1 MSILAAAGMALAS
14 AAAQQAF
21 TNSNR
26 EKDFA
31 NYQEAQE
38 QNFQNSQS
46 AQKNA
51 PILTRLGMQAAGL
64 NPVEMGTPTPA
75 SSASAPLGSHAS
87 PTVDISQSN
96 ALMAESRL
104 KNAEAEKTE
113 LENDITKGEN
123 EASYQT
129 YIDQLEDLTSAYKDR
144 GWTQQAEHLE
154 EERNRLIELKSQGKL
169 KFNVGNLR
177 GAVKAFSSVQ
187 ALQERMANT
196 LDQLLKTE
204 TNFRMLVGGQSV
216 PLSKMPE
223 VQRKLM
229 MTQISNN
236 IATSALLASQKNLT
250 DEQKNE
256 IIKMQEKL
264 EQDIELAKSQKQ
276 LTDYQAKS
284 IYLADWKQ
292 LYNDGETM
300 AAITAKADETM
311 KTILEQTGSIANS
324 VVNAKTGGKIAK
336 SLGNRNSSAGNGSG
350 EKTKTMLNRSI
361 PRYDENVT
369 W

>member
-31 NYQEAQE
+31 NYQQAQE

-51 PILTRLGMQAAGL
+51 PVLTRLGMQAAGL

-87 PTVDISQSN
+87 PTVDISQTN

-113 LENDITKGEN
+113 LENDITRGEN

-129 YIDQLEDLTSAYKDR
+129 YIDQLDDLTNAYKSR
-144 GWTQQAEHLE
+144 GWTQQAERLE

-169 KFNVGNLR
+169 EFNVGNLR

-187 ALQERMANT
+187 ALQERMTNT

-204 TNFRMLVGGQSV
+204 TNFKMLVGGQSV

-236 IATSALLASQKNLT
+236 IATSALLASQKSLT

-264 EQDIELAKSQKQ
+264 DQEIELAKSQKQ

-292 LYNDGETM
+292 LYEDGETM
-300 AAITAKADETM
+300 SAIIAKADETT
-311 KTILEQTGSIANS
+311 KTILEQTGSIANA

-336 SLGNRNSSAGNGSG
+336 SLGNRGFNVDNKPS
-350 EKTKTMLNRSI
+350 KTMLNRSI
-361 PRYDENVT
+361 PKYDENVT